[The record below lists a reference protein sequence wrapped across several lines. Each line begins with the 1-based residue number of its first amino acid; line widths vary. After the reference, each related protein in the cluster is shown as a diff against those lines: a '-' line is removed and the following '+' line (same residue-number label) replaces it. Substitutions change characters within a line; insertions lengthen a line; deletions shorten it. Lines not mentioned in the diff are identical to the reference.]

1 MANQFSDW
9 WASQTVGQQ
18 GTILSPLPKLEWGVN
33 NRHTKRAYA
42 LLALASPSV
51 FTTGN
56 ICRMMRLKAT
66 DRITGMLINS
76 SGASTVT
83 TVDVELYLPG
93 TALDGALI
101 ASTKFATAS
110 AVNGGLVQ
118 SDILLGTSPTLISRR
133 GMALWEVA
141 GYASLVVAIA
151 AGASEMDLCLTG
163 VGAVT
168 TADEPVAIVLHG
180 SFS

>member
-1 MANQFSDW
+1 MANQYSDW
-9 WASQTVGQQ
+9 WASQVAGQQ
-18 GTILSPLPKLEWGVN
+18 GTVLNPLPKLEWGVN
-33 NRHTKRAYA
+33 NRHAKRAYA
-42 LLALASPSV
+42 LLALSNPSV

-56 ICRMMRLKAT
+56 VCRMMRLKAT
-66 DRITGMLINS
+66 DRVTGMLVNS

-93 TALDGALI
+93 TNLDGALI
-101 ASTKFATAS
+101 ASTKFATAL
-110 AVNGGLVQ
+110 AVNLPLVQ
-118 SDILLGTSPTLISRR
+118 SDSLLLTSPTLISRR
-133 GMALWEVA
+133 GAPLWEVA
-141 GYASLVVAIA
+141 GYASLVAAIA

-168 TADEPVAIVLHG
+168 TADEPVAIILEG